1 MTGSLRLLIVDD
13 EDLFVE
19 LVRELLASETGI
31 EIVGRASNGEEAVR
45 LTDSLSPDV
54 VVMDVEMPLMDGIE
68 ATRRI
73 HDRHPE
79 VRVVIFTGSDAER
92 DELRAR
98 EAGAVAYVR
107 KAHVSAL
114 LVEAIRRVTR

>member
-107 KAHVSAL
+107 KAQMAGL